1 MSSQLTTRRRAPSK
15 TTVAISA
22 VAMVG
27 VLAAVLASCGSP
39 GHPSSTDALME
50 TVGAAAVS
58 GQQPGQV
65 VASLTENGRTATV
78 FDSTGSRLAGNEL
91 ALPAADRL
99 TALAGRTVLEV
110 GQDQTLLAARTSNGN
125 VLAVVQSGAASSY
138 QPGSVSLFWPVVAT
152 VLVGLF
158 GLALGRLTARRAQPT
173 QLRPADHGTPLS
185 VHPAGP
191 PTHPAPSPPPAP
203 PVAPAPSP
211 PPAPPVAP
219 APSVSAEYQVPQ
231 ESPRVASPPRGA
243 AGVDELARKYL
254 QLVDTTNSPALYQEA
269 VETLR
274 SAGLTLIDP
283 VGEQFDP
290 TVHVAVGRRATA
302 DPHWHNVVAETV
314 RPGCY
319 GEGRVVREAEV
330 VVYRTDVSG

>member
-1 MSSQLTTRRRAPSK
+1 MSSQLTTRRGAPSK

-22 VAMVG
+22 VAMLG

-65 VASLTENGRTATV
+65 VANLTKNGRTATV
-78 FDSTGSRLAGNEL
+78 FDSAGNRLAGSEL

-125 VLAVVQSGAASSY
+125 VLGVVQSGAASSY

-158 GLALGRLTARRAQPT
+158 GLALGRLTARRARPT
-173 QLRPADHGTPLS
+173 QLRPADHGTPPS

-191 PTHPAPSPPPAP
+191 PTHPAPSPPPA
-203 PVAPAPSP
+203 S
-211 PPAPPVAP
+211 PVAP
-219 APSVSAEYQVPQ
+219 APSVSAEYQVLQ
-231 ESPRVASPPRGA
+231 ENPRVASPPRGA

-274 SAGLTLIDP
+274 SAGLTVIDP

-330 VVYRTDVSG
+330 VVYRTDASG

>member
-15 TTVAISA
+15 TTIAISA
-22 VAMVG
+22 VAMLG
-27 VLAAVLASCGSP
+27 VLVALLASRGSP
-39 GHPSSTDALME
+39 GHPSSIDALTE

-65 VASLTENGRTATV
+65 VANLTENGRTATV
-78 FDSTGSRLAGNEL
+78 FDSTGNRLAGGEL

-158 GLALGRLTARRAQPT
+158 GLALGRLTARRAEPT

-191 PTHPAPSPPPAP
+191 PTYPAPPSPPAP
-203 PVAPAPSP
+203 PVAPG
-211 PPAPPVAP
+211 PPV
-219 APSVSAEYQVPQ
+219 SANYQVPQ
-231 ESPRVASPPRGA
+231 ENPPVASPPRGA

-254 QLVDTTNSPALYQEA
+254 QLVDTTNSAALYQEA
-269 VETLR
+269 VEALR
-274 SAGLTLIDP
+274 SAGLTLVDP
-283 VGEQFDP
+283 VGQQFDP

-302 DPHWHNVVAETV
+302 DPHRHNVVAETV